1 MADWTD
7 QDSDWE
13 AAPAAAAHGAGL
25 SAPPPRAA
33 GATVAPAWWQTRSVP
48 QGAWVTA
55 LIAIAAW
62 NLWRQRLFFHDD
74 AFIELR
80 YVHHLLTLGQAV
92 WNPGEWVEGFT
103 SVLHLLLVTGV
114 AWWGQASGLSLPGAA
129 HAVNFV
135 AYAVVL
141 GSGWLTLRQVSP
153 QHLWPRLAGM
163 AVLVG
168 SAPLAIWVWGALEA
182 PLASAWV
189 SLAWMFWTR
198 ATLRQGQAVHPS
210 AWACVPVGV
219 CMALAVATRPDT
231 LLLLLGAL
239 AAGLWAERPGQ
250 GVGVRGWRGWRAWRA
265 WTWRWAPSVAA
276 ILIPMALIQGLL
288 LWARWTL
295 YGDVAPNTYYAK
307 VHGIAVLHRLHTGG
321 LYLLRTV
328 LDVPALL
335 GVPVL
340 LVLMRAAWQDRWV
353 LRCAAGVGLFVAG
366 LWWVGGDHMAAGRFV
381 VPALPLLAVC
391 VTRLWWVP
399 QPGRRAQQWL
409 WLLLLACLLSPLLR
423 PELRR
428 DSAAWAGQLV
438 GQHMAAH
445 WPAGTL
451 VALNTAGAPAY
462 HAPDLRFIDMLG
474 LNDRHIARRVMTTL
488 DQPMQRLPGH
498 MKGDGAYVLSREPD
512 VIMLGWAEGQVA
524 EQSQFLGD
532 KELALSSEFHRCYR
546 LAQVQLSYDADYAHL
561 GKRPLAPMPMTYYER
576 VCPKRQ
582 QGAVTPMM
590 PIKPS

>member
-1 MADWTD
+1 M
-7 QDSDWE
+7 
-13 AAPAAAAHGAGL
+13 
-25 SAPPPRAA
+25 
-33 GATVAPAWWQTRSVP
+33 
-48 QGAWVTA
+48 
-55 LIAIAAW
+55 AAW

-103 SVLHLLLVTGV
+103 SVLHLLLVSGV
-114 AWWGQASGLSLPGAA
+114 AWWGQAVGWSLPEAA

-141 GSGWLTLRQVSP
+141 ASGWVTLRRVSP
-153 QHLWPRLAGM
+153 QHLWPCLAGM
-163 AVLVG
+163 AVLMG

-182 PLASAWV
+182 PLAGAWV
-189 SLAWMFWTR
+189 SLGWMFWTR
-198 ATLRQGQAVHPS
+198 ATLRQGQAIHPS

-219 CMALAVATRPDT
+219 CMALAVTTRPDT

-239 AAGLWAERPGQ
+239 AAGLWAERPGR
-250 GVGVRGWRGWRAWRA
+250 GLDVRTWWAWA
-265 WTWRWAPSVAA
+265 LRWAPSVAA
-276 ILIPMALIQGLL
+276 ILIPMAVAQGLL
-288 LWARWTL
+288 LWARWSL

-307 VHGIAVLHRLHTGG
+307 VHGIAVLHRLQTGG
-321 LYLLRTV
+321 LYLMRTV
-328 LDVPALL
+328 PDVPALL

-340 LVLMRAAWQDRWV
+340 LWRMRAAWKDPWV
-353 LRCAAGVGLFVAG
+353 VRSAAGVGLFVAG
-366 LWWVGGDHMAAGRFV
+366 LWWVGGDHMAAGRFL

-399 QPGRRAQQWL
+399 QPERRAQQLL
-409 WLLLLACLLSPLLR
+409 WWLLLACLVSPLLR
-423 PELRR
+423 PALRR

-462 HAPDLRFIDMLG
+462 FAPELRFIDMLG
-474 LNDRHIARRVMTTL
+474 LNDRHIARRVMVTL

-524 EQSQFLGD
+524 EQSQFVGD
-532 KELALSSEFHRCYR
+532 QELAVSSEFRRCYR
-546 LAQVQLSYDADYAHL
+546 LAQVELPYDADYAHL
-561 GKRPLAPMPMTYYER
+561 GKRPLAPLPMTYYER
-576 VCPKRQ
+576 ICPKRV
-582 QGAVTPMM
+582 GGTVNKPL
-590 PIKPS
+590 KPS